1 MVINY
6 TKFASQMLVII
17 CTTVLMALNK
27 LDITAYLAINGPL
40 VGFIAGNG
48 NSAFKGAVALPT
60 IAPSAERVSNKE
72 QETNG

>member
-17 CTTVLMALNK
+17 CTTVALCIGK
-27 LDITAYLAINGPL
+27 MDMTAYLAINGPL

-48 NSAFKGAVALPT
+48 NSAYKGAVALPT
-60 IAPSAERVSNKE
+60 IAPSPERVSNKGTE
-72 QETNG
+72 SDG